1 MTKKQK
7 ADVLFAIL
15 DCAPMGNSRSN
26 FKRYAERGDV
36 SAFWTF
42 YQKSITARHD
52 VKRNVEKAGEISF
65 EMVRPAM
72 ETIYKLPTTD

>member
-1 MTKKQK
+1 M
-7 ADVLFAIL
+7 
-15 DCAPMGNSRSN
+15 
-26 FKRYAERGDV
+26 YAERGDV

-42 YQKSITARHD
+42 YQKSITARPD
-52 VKRNVEKAGEISF
+52 VKRSVEKAGDISF